1 MLFHVKI
8 SLHHLGQVP
17 VNASIPRKRSKKCK
31 QKIIPKYS
39 GFSSDEEIT
48 IQNVYSY
55 YYKSVGKC
63 INLISIFLL

>member
-39 GFSSDEEIT
+39 ALTEEIT

-55 YYKSVGKC
+55 DYKSVGKC
-63 INLISIFLL
+63 KNLISIFLL